1 MTDEN
6 RTFLL
11 FPDDGDDL
19 TEWDE
24 ASDLTIQNEQLEEI
38 LSEERA
44 LELERELEQDENPR
58 DYTVELEDEEE
69 EAAPV
74 SEKRLK
80 RQIRAEALARL
91 EDAARTEDDFR
102 YVVSEW
108 DRLDRNRERR
118 ERDHENLRGD
128 VPLEYM
134 AVPNPKMIPL
144 YLNLPRYRQLA
155 SGNFLDIIFSCP
167 YELHELVASSF
178 ISELTANRFLSKLF
192 FTLSDEQKEVLYYLS
207 IRQYS
212 TIQVGMI
219 RGQTD
224 RNIRKLRK
232 NIHKKLQRAVY
243 DYLLEKQ
250 NDCGSLTLRERQ
262 FLEEYGLLLKAY
274 GKDAVI
280 LRENKSK
287 PRKKKAALGS
297 SKDSE

>member
-1 MTDEN
+1 MTDEK

-11 FPDDGDDL
+11 YPDDVDDL
-19 TEWDE
+19 TEWDD
-24 ASDLTIQNEQLEEI
+24 ASDLPMQNEQLEAI
-38 LSEERA
+38 LSAERV
-44 LELERELEQDENPR
+44 LEMERELEQDENPR
-58 DYTVELEDEEE
+58 DYAAELEDEAE

-102 YVVSEW
+102 YIVSEW

-167 YELHELVASSF
+167 YELHELVASPF
-178 ISELTANRFLSKLF
+178 ISELIRSLTI
-192 FTLSDEQKEVLYYLS
+192 DQKEVLYYLS

>member
-178 ISELTANRFLSKLF
+178 ISELIRSLTI
-192 FTLSDEQKEVLYYLS
+192 DQKEVLYYLS

-297 SKDSE
+297 NKDSE

>member
-11 FPDDGDDL
+11 FPDHGDGL

-24 ASDLTIQNEQLEEI
+24 TSDLTIQNEQLEEI

-58 DYTVELEDEEE
+58 DYTAELDDEEE

-102 YVVSEW
+102 YIVSEW

-155 SGNFLDIIFSCP
+155 SGNFLDIIFSCT
-167 YELHELVASSF
+167 YELHELVASPF
-178 ISELTANRFLSKLF
+178 ISELIRSLTI
-192 FTLSDEQKEVLYYLS
+192 EQKEVLYYLS

-212 TIQVGMI
+212 TIQVGII

-232 NIHKKLQRAVY
+232 NIHKKLQRAVF

-250 NDCGSLTLRERQ
+250 NGGGSLTLRERQ
-262 FLEEYGLLLKAY
+262 FLEEYDLLLKAY

-287 PRKKKAALGS
+287 QRKKKTALDS

>member
-178 ISELTANRFLSKLF
+178 ISELIRSLTI
-192 FTLSDEQKEVLYYLS
+192 DQKEVLYYLS

-250 NDCGSLTLRERQ
+250 NDCGSLTPRERQ
-262 FLEEYGLLLKAY
+262 FLEEYGL
-274 GKDAVI
+274 
-280 LRENKSK
+280 
-287 PRKKKAALGS
+287 
-297 SKDSE
+297 

>member
-118 ERDHENLRGD
+118 ERDHEHLRGD

-178 ISELTANRFLSKLF
+178 ISELIRSLTI
-192 FTLSDEQKEVLYYLS
+192 DQKEVLYYLS

>member
-1 MTDEN
+1 MDEN
-6 RTFLL
+6 NMFA
-11 FPDDGDDL
+11 PDSNTDHDL
-19 TEWDE
+19 TEWEDPLAQSVTDDE
-24 ASDLTIQNEQLEEI
+24 LEAV
-38 LSEERA
+38 LAAERV
-44 LELERELEQDENPR
+44 LELESELEQDEHPR
-58 DYTVELEDEEE
+58 DYNAELEDEEE

-144 YLNLPRYRQLA
+144 YLNLPRCRQPA

-167 YELHELVASSF
+167 YELHELVARPF
-178 ISELTANRFLSKLF
+178 ISELIRSLTI
-192 FTLSDEQKEVLYYLS
+192 EQKEVLYYLS

-243 DYLLEKQ
+243 DYLLERQ
-250 NDCGSLTLRERQ
+250 NGGGSLTLRERQ
-262 FLEEYGLLLKAY
+262 FLEEYGLLLKTY

-280 LRENKSK
+280 IRENKSK
-287 PRKKKAALGS
+287 PRKKKAVPDS
-297 SKDSE
+297 SKNSE

>member
-178 ISELTANRFLSKLF
+178 ISELIRSLTI
-192 FTLSDEQKEVLYYLS
+192 DQKEVLYYLS

-232 NIHKKLQRAVY
+232 NIHKKLQRGFFVY
-243 DYLLEKQ
+243 
-250 NDCGSLTLRERQ
+250 
-262 FLEEYGLLLKAY
+262 FL
-274 GKDAVI
+274 
-280 LRENKSK
+280 
-287 PRKKKAALGS
+287 
-297 SKDSE
+297 

>member
-91 EDAARTEDDFR
+91 EDAAGPEDAF
-102 YVVSEW
+102 
-108 DRLDRNRERR
+108 RERR

-178 ISELTANRFLSKLF
+178 ISELIRSLTI
-192 FTLSDEQKEVLYYLS
+192 DQKEVLYYLS

>member
-11 FPDDGDDL
+11 YSDDGDDL
-19 TEWDE
+19 TEWE
-24 ASDLTIQNEQLEEI
+24 ETSDLLIQNEQLEEI

-58 DYTVELEDEEE
+58 DYTAELEDKEE

-128 VPLEYM
+128 VPLDYM
-134 AVPNPKMIPL
+134 AAPNPKMIPL

-167 YELHELVASSF
+167 YELHELVASPF
-178 ISELTANRFLSKLF
+178 ISELIRSLAI
-192 FTLSDEQKEVLYYLS
+192 EQKEVLYYLS

-243 DYLLEKQ
+243 DYLLKRQ
-250 NDCGSLTLRERQ
+250 NNDSLTLRERQ
-262 FLEEYGLLLKAY
+262 FLEEYGLLLKVY

-287 PRKKKAALGS
+287 PRKKKAALDS
-297 SKDSE
+297 NKDSE

>member
-1 MTDEN
+1 MDEN
-6 RTFLL
+6 NMFA
-11 FPDDGDDL
+11 PGSNVDDDL
-19 TEWDE
+19 TEWEDPSTQSVTDDE
-24 ASDLTIQNEQLEEI
+24 LEYS
-38 LSEERA
+38 LAAERA

-58 DYTVELEDEEE
+58 DYNSELEDEAE

-144 YLNLPRYRQLA
+144 HLNLPRYRQLA

-167 YELHELVASSF
+167 YELHELVASPF
-178 ISELTANRFLSKLF
+178 ISDLIRSLTI
-192 FTLSDEQKEVLYYLS
+192 EQKEVLYYLS

-212 TIQVGMI
+212 TLKVGMI
-219 RGQTD
+219 REQTD

-243 DYLLEKQ
+243 DYLLKKR
-250 NDCGSLTLRERQ
+250 NGGGSLTLQERQ
-262 FLEEYGLLLKAY
+262 FLDEYGLLLKTY

-280 LRENKSK
+280 IRENTTK
-287 PRKKKAALGS
+287 PRKKKAALDGG
-297 SKDSE
+297 KDSK

>member
-24 ASDLTIQNEQLEEI
+24 ASDLTIQNEQLNP
-38 LSEERA
+38 LRRTSLRA
-44 LELERELEQDENPR
+44 GRAGAGRKPR

-108 DRLDRNRERR
+108 DRLDRNQERQ

-155 SGNFLDIIFSCP
+155 SGNFLDIIF
-167 YELHELVASSF
+167 F
-178 ISELTANRFLSKLF
+178 
-192 FTLSDEQKEVLYYLS
+192 
-207 IRQYS
+207 
-212 TIQVGMI
+212 
-219 RGQTD
+219 
-224 RNIRKLRK
+224 
-232 NIHKKLQRAVY
+232 
-243 DYLLEKQ
+243 
-250 NDCGSLTLRERQ
+250 
-262 FLEEYGLLLKAY
+262 
-274 GKDAVI
+274 
-280 LRENKSK
+280 
-287 PRKKKAALGS
+287 AL
-297 SKDSE
+297 

>member
-178 ISELTANRFLSKLF
+178 ISELIRSLTI
-192 FTLSDEQKEVLYYLS
+192 DQKEVLYYLS

-232 NIHKKLQRAVY
+232 IIHQSLQSAVY
-243 DYLLEKQ
+243 YYLL
-250 NDCGSLTLRERQ
+250 
-262 FLEEYGLLLKAY
+262 
-274 GKDAVI
+274 
-280 LRENKSK
+280 
-287 PRKKKAALGS
+287 
-297 SKDSE
+297 

>member
-11 FPDDGDDL
+11 YPDDGDDL
-19 TEWDE
+19 TEWEED
-24 ASDLTIQNEQLEEI
+24 SDLTIQNEQLAEI

-44 LELERELEQDENPR
+44 LELESELEQDENPR
-58 DYTVELEDEEE
+58 DYSAELEDEEE
-69 EAAPV
+69 EVAPV

-134 AVPNPKMIPL
+134 VVPNPKMIPL

-167 YELHELVASSF
+167 YELHELIANPF
-178 ISELTANRFLSKLF
+178 ISELIRSLPI
-192 FTLSDEQKEVLYYLS
+192 EQKEVLYYLS

-250 NDCGSLTLRERQ
+250 NGGGSLTLRERQ

-280 LRENKSK
+280 FRENKSK
-287 PRKKKAALGS
+287 PRKKKAALDS

>member
-1 MTDEN
+1 MLCCSTHDIH
-6 RTFLL
+6 
-11 FPDDGDDL
+11 
-19 TEWDE
+19 
-24 ASDLTIQNEQLEEI
+24 AYAEI
-38 LSEERA
+38 LRKN
-44 LELERELEQDENPR
+44 Q
-58 DYTVELEDEEE
+58 
-69 EAAPV
+69 
-74 SEKRLK
+74 
-80 RQIRAEALARL
+80 
-91 EDAARTEDDFR
+91 FR
-102 YVVSEW
+102 WS
-108 DRLDRNRERR
+108 L
-118 ERDHENLRGD
+118 H
-128 VPLEYM
+128 
-134 AVPNPKMIPL
+134 L
-144 YLNLPRYRQLA
+144 YSKIHATGKKNRQLA

-178 ISELTANRFLSKLF
+178 ISELIRSLTI
-192 FTLSDEQKEVLYYLS
+192 DQKEVLYYLS